1 MSKLNVSKKEYSNLK
16 AMGKFTNIPS
26 DIRSFFSEKRRSV
39 VMNAFTCLLEDIN
52 LDCRSLGGIKRENCR
67 LTNLQVFQIL
77 VLFPFF
83 AIKGYSHYAGSA
95 LSRMFG
101 GRKDMFYS
109 YLSQD
114 NLNWRKVIYRITNRL
129 VKRVVIR
136 DDHKKSRLPKV
147 LIADDTDLPK
157 TGMHMESIGKIF
169 SHVHQKCILGYK
181 ALMLCWSDGRTQF
194 MLDFSLHGEM
204 GKIEGK
210 EQGLTSA
217 QRKARY
223 ERQRDKD
230 SHISKRKNEYFMGKG
245 VKLLKMVKD
254 AIQNK
259 IPFDYLLV
267 DSWFTCT
274 ELADFVCRCHKRFHL
289 LGMARMGNTQYVT
302 ESWGKLSAKNIIT
315 KLKSAKEV
323 KHSRRYRC
331 CYAETEV
338 VLGKRAV
345 KLFFCKRGKKETW
358 KLLLTTDLS
367 LDFMRAYEIYAMR
380 WSIEVFFSDSK
391 RILGLADCSSRD
403 FSAHIAHVSLV
414 MIRYNMLSA
423 IKRTLD
429 YDTIGGLFED
439 MYLGVHELTVVE
451 KIWAIIIEVVAV
463 VAELIEADSE
473 VLTLQ
478 VINSDKRLAAIR
490 AYALTA

>member
-1 MSKLNVSKKEYSNLK
+1 MCKKEYSNLK
-16 AMGKFTNIPS
+16 AMSKFTNIPS
-26 DIRSFFSEKRRSV
+26 DIRSFFNEKRRSV

-52 LDCRSLGGIKRENCR
+52 LDCRSLGGMKRENCR

-95 LSRMFG
+95 LCRMFG
-101 GRKDMFYS
+101 GKKDMFYS

-114 NLNWRKVIYRITNRL
+114 NINWRKVIYRITNRL

-194 MLDFSLHGEM
+194 MLDSSLHGEM

-217 QRKARY
+217 QRNARY

-230 SHISKRKNEYFMGKG
+230 SHISKRKDEYFMGKG
-245 VKLLKMVKD
+245 VKLLEMVKD

-259 IPFDYLLV
+259 IPFDYLLI

-274 ELADFVCRCHKRFHL
+274 ELVDFVCRCHKKFHF
-289 LGMARMGNTQYVT
+289 LGMARMGNTMYAT
-302 ESWGKLSAKNIIT
+302 ENRGKLSAKAILT

-323 KHSRRYRC
+323 KRSRRYRC
-331 CYAETEV
+331 HYAETQV

-345 KLFFCKRGKKETW
+345 KLFFCKRGKKEAW

-473 VLTLQ
+473 VLIFQ
-478 VINSDKRLAAIR
+478 VINSNKRLATIR

>member
-1 MSKLNVSKKEYSNLK
+1 MCKKEYSNLK
-16 AMGKFTNIPS
+16 AMSKFTNIPS
-26 DIRSFFSEKRRSV
+26 DIRSFFNEKRRSV

-52 LDCRSLGGIKRENCR
+52 LDCRSLGGMKRENCR

-95 LSRMFG
+95 LCRMFG
-101 GRKDMFYS
+101 GKKDMFYS

-114 NLNWRKVIYRITNRL
+114 NINWRKVIYRITNRL

-194 MLDFSLHGEM
+194 MLDSSLHGEM

-217 QRKARY
+217 QRNARY

-245 VKLLKMVKD
+245 IKLLEMVKD

-259 IPFDYLLV
+259 IPFDYLLI

-274 ELADFVCRCHKRFHL
+274 ELVDFVCRCHKKFHF
-289 LGMARMGNTQYVT
+289 LGMARMGNTMYAT
-302 ESWGKLSAKNIIT
+302 ENRGKLSAKAILT

-323 KHSRRYRC
+323 KRSRRYRC
-331 CYAETEV
+331 HYAETQV

-345 KLFFCKRGKKETW
+345 KLFFCKRGKKEAW

-380 WSIEVFFSDSK
+380 WSIEVVFSDSK

-473 VLTLQ
+473 VLIFQ
-478 VINSDKRLAAIR
+478 VINSNKRLATIR

>member
-1 MSKLNVSKKEYSNLK
+1 MCKKEYSNLK
-16 AMGKFTNIPS
+16 AMSKFTNIPS
-26 DIRSFFSEKRRSV
+26 DIRSFFNEKRRSV

-52 LDCRSLGGIKRENCR
+52 LDCRSLGGMKRETCR

-95 LSRMFG
+95 LCRMFG
-101 GRKDMFYS
+101 GKKDMFYS

-114 NLNWRKVIYRITNRL
+114 NINWRKVIYRITNRL

-194 MLDFSLHGEM
+194 MLDSSLHGEM

-217 QRKARY
+217 QRNARY

-245 VKLLKMVKD
+245 IKLLEMVKD

-259 IPFDYLLV
+259 IPFDYLLI

-274 ELADFVCRCHKRFHL
+274 ELVDFVCRCHKKFHF
-289 LGMARMGNTQYVT
+289 LGMARMGNTMYAT
-302 ESWGKLSAKNIIT
+302 ENRGKLSAKAILT

-323 KHSRRYRC
+323 KRSRRYRC
-331 CYAETEV
+331 HYAETQV

-345 KLFFCKRGKKETW
+345 KLFFCKRGKKEAW

-473 VLTLQ
+473 VLIFQ
-478 VINSDKRLAAIR
+478 VINSNKRLATIR

>member
-1 MSKLNVSKKEYSNLK
+1 MCKKEYSNLK
-16 AMGKFTNIPS
+16 AMSKFTNIPS
-26 DIRSFFSEKRRSV
+26 DIRSFFNEKRRSV

-52 LDCRSLGGIKRENCR
+52 LDCRSLGGMKRENCR

-95 LSRMFG
+95 LCRMFG
-101 GRKDMFYS
+101 GKKDMFYS

-114 NLNWRKVIYRITNRL
+114 NINWRKVIYRITNRL

-194 MLDFSLHGEM
+194 MLDSSLHGEM

-217 QRKARY
+217 QRNARY

-245 VKLLKMVKD
+245 IKLLEMVKD

-259 IPFDYLLV
+259 IPFDYLLI

-274 ELADFVCRCHKRFHL
+274 ELVDFVCRCHKKFHF
-289 LGMARMGNTQYVT
+289 LGMARMGNTMYAT
-302 ESWGKLSAKNIIT
+302 ENRGKLSAKAILT

-323 KHSRRYRC
+323 KCSRRYRC
-331 CYAETEV
+331 HYAETQV

-345 KLFFCKRGKKETW
+345 KLFFCKRGKKEAW

-473 VLTLQ
+473 VLIFQ
-478 VINSDKRLAAIR
+478 VINSNKRLATIR

>member
-1 MSKLNVSKKEYSNLK
+1 MCKKEYSNLK
-16 AMGKFTNIPS
+16 AMSKFTNIPS
-26 DIRSFFSEKRRSV
+26 DIRSFFNEKRRSV

-52 LDCRSLGGIKRENCR
+52 LDCRSLGGMKRENCR

-95 LSRMFG
+95 LCRMFG
-101 GRKDMFYS
+101 GKKDMFYS

-114 NLNWRKVIYRITNRL
+114 NINWRKVIYRITNRL

-194 MLDFSLHGEM
+194 MLDSSLHGEM

-217 QRKARY
+217 QRNARY

-230 SHISKRKNEYFMGKG
+230 SHISKRKDEYFMGKG
-245 VKLLKMVKD
+245 VKLLEMVKD

-274 ELADFVCRCHKRFHL
+274 ELVDFVCRCHKKFHF
-289 LGMARMGNTQYVT
+289 LGMARMGNTMYAT
-302 ESWGKLSAKNIIT
+302 ENRGKLSAKAILT

-323 KHSRRYRC
+323 KRSRRYRC
-331 CYAETEV
+331 HYAETQV

-345 KLFFCKRGKKETW
+345 KLFFCKRGKKEAW

-473 VLTLQ
+473 VLIFQ
-478 VINSDKRLAAIR
+478 VINSNKRLATIR

>member
-1 MSKLNVSKKEYSNLK
+1 MCQKKEYSNLK

-95 LSRMFG
+95 LNRIFG
-101 GRKDMFYS
+101 GRKDLFYS

-223 ERQRDKD
+223 ERQRNKD

-245 VKLLKMVKD
+245 VKLLEMVKD

-331 CYAETEV
+331 YYAETEV

-345 KLFFCKRGKKETW
+345 KLFFCKRGKKKAW
-358 KLLLTTDLS
+358 KLLLTTDLN
-367 LDFMRAYEIYAMR
+367 LDFIRAYEIYAMR

-478 VINSDKRLAAIR
+478 VINSDKRLAALR
-490 AYALTA
+490 AYAQTA

>member
-1 MSKLNVSKKEYSNLK
+1 MCKKEYSNLK
-16 AMGKFTNIPS
+16 AMSKFTNIPS
-26 DIRSFFSEKRRSV
+26 DIRSFFNEKRRSV

-52 LDCRSLGGIKRENCR
+52 LDCRSLGGMKRENCR

-95 LSRMFG
+95 LCRMFG
-101 GRKDMFYS
+101 GKKDMFYS

-114 NLNWRKVIYRITNRL
+114 NINWRKVIYRITNRL

-194 MLDFSLHGEM
+194 MLDSSLHGEM

-217 QRKARY
+217 QRNARY

-245 VKLLKMVKD
+245 IKLLEMVKD

-259 IPFDYLLV
+259 IPFDYLLI
-267 DSWFTCT
+267 DNWFTCT
-274 ELADFVCRCHKRFHL
+274 ELVDFVCRCHKKFHF
-289 LGMARMGNTQYVT
+289 LGMARMGNTMYAT
-302 ESWGKLSAKNIIT
+302 ENRGKLSAKAILT

-323 KHSRRYRC
+323 KRSRRYRC
-331 CYAETEV
+331 HYAETQV

-345 KLFFCKRGKKETW
+345 KLFFCKRGKKEAW

-473 VLTLQ
+473 VLIFQ
-478 VINSDKRLAAIR
+478 VINSNKRLATIR

>member
-1 MSKLNVSKKEYSNLK
+1 MCKKEYSNLK
-16 AMGKFTNIPS
+16 AMSKFTNIPS
-26 DIRSFFSEKRRSV
+26 DIRSFFNEKRRSV

-52 LDCRSLGGIKRENCR
+52 LDCRSLGGMKRENCR

-95 LSRMFG
+95 LCRMFG
-101 GRKDMFYS
+101 GKKDMFYS

-114 NLNWRKVIYRITNRL
+114 NINWRKVIYRITNRL

-194 MLDFSLHGEM
+194 MLDSSLHGEM

-217 QRKARY
+217 QRNARY

-245 VKLLKMVKD
+245 IKLLEMVKD

-259 IPFDYLLV
+259 IPFDYLLI

-274 ELADFVCRCHKRFHL
+274 ELVDFVCRCHKKFHF
-289 LGMARMGNTQYVT
+289 LGMARMGNTMYAT
-302 ESWGKLSAKNIIT
+302 ENRGKLSAKAILT

-323 KHSRRYRC
+323 KRSRRYRC
-331 CYAETEV
+331 HYAETQV

-345 KLFFCKRGKKETW
+345 KLFFCKRGKKEAW

-429 YDTIGGLFED
+429 YDTIGGLFE
-439 MYLGVHELTVVE
+439 TC
-451 KIWAIIIEVVAV
+451 IWEY
-463 VAELIEADSE
+463 
-473 VLTLQ
+473 T
-478 VINSDKRLAAIR
+478 N
-490 AYALTA
+490 

>member
-1 MSKLNVSKKEYSNLK
+1 MCKKEYSNLK
-16 AMGKFTNIPS
+16 AMSKFTNIPS
-26 DIRSFFSEKRRSV
+26 DIRSFFNEKRRSV

-52 LDCRSLGGIKRENCR
+52 LDCRSLGGMKRENCR

-95 LSRMFG
+95 LCRMFG
-101 GRKDMFYS
+101 GKKDMFYS

-114 NLNWRKVIYRITNRL
+114 NINWRKVIYRITNRL

-194 MLDFSLHGEM
+194 MLDSSLHGEM

-217 QRKARY
+217 QRNARY

-245 VKLLKMVKD
+245 IKLLEMVKD

-259 IPFDYLLV
+259 IPFDYLLI

-274 ELADFVCRCHKRFHL
+274 ELVDFVCRCHKKFHF
-289 LGMARMGNTQYVT
+289 LGMARMGNTMYAT
-302 ESWGKLSAKNIIT
+302 ENRGKLSAKAILT

-323 KHSRRYRC
+323 KRSRRYRC
-331 CYAETEV
+331 HYAETQV

-345 KLFFCKRGKKETW
+345 KLFFCKRGKKEAW

-463 VAELIEADSE
+463 VTELIEADSE
-473 VLTLQ
+473 VLIFQ
-478 VINSDKRLAAIR
+478 VINSNKRLATIR

>member
-1 MSKLNVSKKEYSNLK
+1 MCKKEYSNLK
-16 AMGKFTNIPS
+16 AMSKFTNIPS
-26 DIRSFFSEKRRSV
+26 DIRSFFNEKRRSV

-52 LDCRSLGGIKRENCR
+52 LDCCSLGGMKRENCR

-95 LSRMFG
+95 LCRMFG
-101 GRKDMFYS
+101 GKKDMFYS

-114 NLNWRKVIYRITNRL
+114 NINWRKVIYRITNRL

-194 MLDFSLHGEM
+194 MLDSSLHGEM

-217 QRKARY
+217 QRNARY

-245 VKLLKMVKD
+245 IKLLEMVKD

-259 IPFDYLLV
+259 IPFDYLLI

-274 ELADFVCRCHKRFHL
+274 ELVDFVCRCHKKFHF
-289 LGMARMGNTQYVT
+289 LGMARMGNTMYAT
-302 ESWGKLSAKNIIT
+302 ENRGKLSAKAILT

-323 KHSRRYRC
+323 KRSRRYRC
-331 CYAETEV
+331 HYAETQV

-345 KLFFCKRGKKETW
+345 KLFFCKRGKKEAW

-473 VLTLQ
+473 VLIFQ
-478 VINSDKRLAAIR
+478 VINSNKRLATIR

>member
-1 MSKLNVSKKEYSNLK
+1 MCQKKEYSNLK
-16 AMGKFTNIPS
+16 AMSKFTNIPS
-26 DIRSFFSEKRRSV
+26 DIRSFFNEKRRSA

-52 LDCRSLGGIKRENCR
+52 LDCRSLGGMKRENCR

-101 GRKDMFYS
+101 GKKDMFYS

-114 NLNWRKVIYRITNRL
+114 NINWRKVIYRITNRL
-129 VKRVVIR
+129 VKQVVIR
-136 DDHKKSRLPKV
+136 DDHKKSKLPKV

-181 ALMLCWSDGRTQF
+181 TLMLCWSDGRTQF
-194 MLDFSLHGEM
+194 MLDSSLHGEM

-210 EQGLTSA
+210 ERGLTSA
-217 QRKARY
+217 QRNARY

-245 VKLLKMVKD
+245 AKLLEMVKD

-274 ELADFVCRCHKRFHL
+274 ELVDFVCRCHKKFHF
-289 LGMARMGNTQYVT
+289 LGMARMGNTMYAT
-302 ESWGKLSAKNIIT
+302 ENWGKLSAKAILT

-331 CYAETEV
+331 HYAETQV

-345 KLFFCKRGKKETW
+345 KLFFCKRGKKEAW

-380 WSIEVFFSDSK
+380 WSIEVFFSNSK

-463 VAELIEADSE
+463 VAELIDADSE

-478 VINSDKRLAAIR
+478 VINSDKRLAALR

>member
-1 MSKLNVSKKEYSNLK
+1 MCKKEYSNLK
-16 AMGKFTNIPS
+16 AMSKFTNIPS
-26 DIRSFFSEKRRSV
+26 DIRSFFNEKRRSV

-52 LDCRSLGGIKRENCR
+52 LDCRSLGGMKRENCR

-83 AIKGYSHYAGSA
+83 AIKGSSHYAGSA
-95 LSRMFG
+95 LCRMFG
-101 GRKDMFYS
+101 GKKDMFYS

-114 NLNWRKVIYRITNRL
+114 NINWRKVIYRITNRL

-194 MLDFSLHGEM
+194 MLDSSLHGEM

-217 QRKARY
+217 QRNARY

-245 VKLLKMVKD
+245 IKLLEMVKD

-259 IPFDYLLV
+259 IPFDYLLI

-274 ELADFVCRCHKRFHL
+274 ELVDFVCRCHKKFHF
-289 LGMARMGNTQYVT
+289 LGMARMGNTMYAT
-302 ESWGKLSAKNIIT
+302 ENRGKLSAKAILT

-323 KHSRRYRC
+323 KRSRRYRC
-331 CYAETEV
+331 HYAETQV

-473 VLTLQ
+473 VLIFQ
-478 VINSDKRLAAIR
+478 VINSNKRLATIR

>member
-1 MSKLNVSKKEYSNLK
+1 MS
-16 AMGKFTNIPS
+16 KFTNIPS
-26 DIRSFFSEKRRSV
+26 DIRSFFNEKGRSV

-52 LDCRSLGGIKRENCR
+52 LDCRSLGGMKRENCR

-95 LSRMFG
+95 LCRMFG
-101 GRKDMFYS
+101 GKKDMFYS

-114 NLNWRKVIYRITNRL
+114 NINWRKVIYRITNRL

-194 MLDFSLHGEM
+194 MLDSSLHGEM

-217 QRKARY
+217 QRNARY

-245 VKLLKMVKD
+245 IKLLEMVKD

-259 IPFDYLLV
+259 IPFDYLLI

-274 ELADFVCRCHKRFHL
+274 ELVDFVCRCHKKFHF
-289 LGMARMGNTQYVT
+289 LGMARMGNTMYAT
-302 ESWGKLSAKNIIT
+302 ENRGKLSAKAILT

-323 KHSRRYRC
+323 KRSRRYRC
-331 CYAETEV
+331 HYAETQV

-345 KLFFCKRGKKETW
+345 KLFFCKRGKKEAW

-473 VLTLQ
+473 VLIFQ
-478 VINSDKRLAAIR
+478 VINSNKRLATIR

>member
-1 MSKLNVSKKEYSNLK
+1 MCKKEYSNLK
-16 AMGKFTNIPS
+16 AMSKFTNIPS
-26 DIRSFFSEKRRSV
+26 DIRSFFNEKRRSV

-52 LDCRSLGGIKRENCR
+52 LDCRSLGGMKRENCR

-95 LSRMFG
+95 LCRMFG
-101 GRKDMFYS
+101 GKKDMFYS

-114 NLNWRKVIYRITNRL
+114 NINWRKVIYRITNRL

-194 MLDFSLHGEM
+194 MLDSSLHGEM

-217 QRKARY
+217 QRNARY

-245 VKLLKMVKD
+245 IKLLEMVKD

-259 IPFDYLLV
+259 IPFDYLLI

-274 ELADFVCRCHKRFHL
+274 ELVDFVCRCHKKFHF
-289 LGMARMGNTQYVT
+289 LGMARMGNTMYAT
-302 ESWGKLSAKNIIT
+302 ENRGKLSAKAILT

-323 KHSRRYRC
+323 KRSRRYRC
-331 CYAETEV
+331 HYAETQV

-345 KLFFCKRGKKETW
+345 KLFFCKRGKKEAW

-403 FSAHIAHVSLV
+403 FFAHIAHVSLV

-473 VLTLQ
+473 VLIFQ
-478 VINSDKRLAAIR
+478 VINSNKRLATIR